1 MKKERRKDKPLPI
14 TVCLLSTIT
23 MCLGPDGTGAWSPRG
38 VHHIVR
44 HPARDW
50 HSLHPCHQ
58 NPTQHDGQV
67 RKQVAFPNQIL

>member
-1 MKKERRKDKPLPI
+1 
-14 TVCLLSTIT
+14 

-50 HSLHPCHQ
+50 HPLHPCHQ
-58 NPTQHDGQV
+58 NPPQHDGQV
-67 RKQVAFPNQIL
+67 SKYVAFPNQTL